1 MAISYF
7 LKQFDKFSFLFYRYY
22 KICDTISIVSIAKD
36 GVMIMDPAT
45 AYFLKKYYPRVIKW
59 WLVDYN
65 PETVRI
71 WPSQA
76 EKEEALRLEAIEEE
90 KKAEQ
95 PALEDSMSDQ
105 KDGTVDDSAYN
116 AATGSY
122 SGLYGQKPV
131 DADTQ
136 AALDAIMNASSNQS
150 SIDSLLA
157 GTSENS
163 DSVALP
169 PEQDEIIREANEI
182 YERLLREAAEDEARK
197 QAEIDEMRK
206 EADLKFAQ
214 A

>member
-1 MAISYF
+1 MAISHF
-7 LKQFDKFSFLFYRYY
+7 LNQFDKFSFLFYRYY
-22 KICDTISIVSIAKD
+22 KICDTISIVFIAKD

-59 WLVDYN
+59 WLVEYN

-76 EKEEALRLEAIEEE
+76 EKDEALRLEAIEAE
-90 KKAEQ
+90 KQAQ
-95 PALEDSMSDQ
+95 QLALEDSMSDQ
-105 KDGTVDDSAYN
+105 QDDNPDDSAYN

-131 DADTQ
+131 DEDTQ
-136 AALDAIMNASSNQS
+136 AALDAILNASSNQS

-157 GTSENS
+157 GASDNS
-163 DSVALP
+163 VTLP

-206 EADLKFAQ
+206 QADLKFAQ
-214 A
+214 AVG